1 MKHGPDIAVI
11 AALIGDPARANML
24 AALMSGMALTAG
36 ELAREAGIQPQ
47 TASAHLARLLAA
59 GLLMVE
65 IQGRHRYYRLAGQD
79 VAAALESLMALS
91 DRLGPSRTRPGP
103 RDAAL
108 RRARTCYDHLAG
120 ELGVTLHA
128 GLIDRGWLVATT
140 DGLAVS
146 PIGRQRF
153 LAEGI
158 DPEALEAKGRPV
170 CRACMDWSERRP
182 HLAGPLAAAILRL
195 ILVRGWAQREG
206 KSRALLFSPQGL
218 AGFRRLFADQPNATP
233 IRVHETSAVAGQ

>member
-59 GLLMVE
+59 RLLLVE
-65 IQGRHRYYRLAGQD
+65 IQGRHRYYRLAD
-79 VAAALESLMALS
+79 HEVATALEGLMTLS

-108 RRARTCYDHLAG
+108 RLARTCYDHLAG
-120 ELGVTLHA
+120 ELGVALYA
-128 GLIDRGWLVATT
+128 GLIDRGWLVATP

-146 PIGRQRF
+146 ANGRRRF

-158 DPEALEAKGRPV
+158 DPDALAAKGRTV

-195 ILVRGWAQREG
+195 FLVRGWAQREG

-218 AGFRRLFADQPNATP
+218 AEFRRFFADQPSAAF
-233 IRVHETSAVAGQ
+233 VGKHERSAVAGQ